1 MYAYYDVVLI
11 SSDDSSDDVYAID
24 VQLIGRAIETLL
36 YGTKGKK
43 NVLMF
48 GYGKVRVFVD
58 I

>member
-1 MYAYYDVVLI
+1 MVLI
-11 SSDDSSDDVYAID
+11 SSDDSSDDVYDID